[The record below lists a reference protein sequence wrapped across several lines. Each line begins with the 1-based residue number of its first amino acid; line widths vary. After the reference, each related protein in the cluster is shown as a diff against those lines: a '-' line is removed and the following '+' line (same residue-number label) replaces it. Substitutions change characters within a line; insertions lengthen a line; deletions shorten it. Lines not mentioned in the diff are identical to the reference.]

1 MTTPSSGSAVERGQS
16 NLNFIERAHYQ
27 VTNMHFAVAL
37 VLAATWPQFGRDAT
51 HNGASPNVGQRL
63 EAVVASIVMDPFA
76 DFERS
81 IMGDDLFVHY
91 ATPLIDGDDVFVEI
105 KGGTYTINNWSTQ
118 RWGVQAWRWQNG
130 TLVHRWTTMSNWR
143 PVPFTG
149 GGVGPLFEPV
159 FQPVLANG
167 YLYMPSIGGT
177 LARVDRETGAVIDSP
192 GTVSPTVDFSTFVSG
207 PLVADAAG
215 NVFYNVIALS
225 PSADPWTTDI
235 RDSWIARVTPAGV
248 FSAKRYA
255 DMTPQAPIASA
266 QCLGTFS
273 NSELPWP
280 PTPTAVP
287 TTSACGSQRAGLN
300 VAPAIAPDGTI
311 YTISRA
317 HFNSRYTYLVAIDSG
332 MNPKW
337 SASLR
342 DRFNDGCNVLLP
354 PNGTPGGCR
363 AGAIQGVDPA
373 DNTPGAGRA
382 IDDSS
387 SSPLIAPDGSIFY
400 GAFTRYNYFQ
410 GHLMHFSSSG
420 TYLGGYRF
428 GWDVTPAIFPRANGY
443 SIVTKENHYPAG
455 SYCDLVTH
463 CPSIRRE
470 TDPTGYFVTRLDES
484 LAVEWTVR
492 NPNNQEWCVNGPAI
506 DRNGVSYI
514 NAEDGFL
521 YAIGPDGKIR
531 ESIMLTE
538 ALGQAY
544 TPVAIDDAGRVYA
557 EKAGMLFVTV
567 AGRRRAVR
575 K

>member
-1 MTTPSSGSAVERGQS
+1 
-16 NLNFIERAHYQ
+16 
-27 VTNMHFAVAL
+27 MHFAVAL
-37 VLAATWPQFGRDAT
+37 VLAAAWPQFGRDAT
-51 HNGASPNVGQRL
+51 HTGAAPNVGQPL
-63 EAVVASIVMDPFA
+63 QVVAASVVMDPFA

-118 RWGVQAWRWQNG
+118 TWGVQALRWQG
-130 TLVHRWTTMSNWR
+130 STLVPRWTVFSDWK

-149 GGVGPLFEPV
+149 GGVGPVFEPV
-159 FQPVLANG
+159 FQPALANG
-167 YLYMPSIGGT
+167 YLFMPGLGGSV
-177 LARVDRETGAVIDSP
+177 LRVNRDTGQIIDRFGGPQPLDSNA
-192 GTVSPTVDFSTFVSG
+192 FVCG
-207 PLVADAAG
+207 PIVADAAG
-215 NVFYNVIALS
+215 NLFYNVIALA
-225 PSADPWTTDI
+225 PNLPWNNDV
-235 RDSWIARVTPAGV
+235 RDAWITRITPNFAVSMGHLSNLV
-248 FSAKRYA
+248 A
-255 DMTPQAPIASA
+255 QAPAATA
-266 QCLGTFS
+266 QCVGAFS

-280 PTPTAVP
+280 PSPNAVP
-287 TTSACGSQRAGLN
+287 ASISCGSQRPGLN
-300 VAPAIAPDGTI
+300 VAPAVAADGSV

-317 HFNSRYTYLVAIDSG
+317 HFNSRYTYLVALDS
-332 MNPKW
+332 NLTPKW

-363 AGAIQGVDPA
+363 VGAIQGVDPS

-410 GHLMHFSSSG
+410 GHLMHFSTSG
-420 TYLGGYRF
+420 TYLGAYRF
-428 GWDVTPAIFPRANGY
+428 GWDITPAIFPRVNGY
-443 SIVTKENHYPAG
+443 SIITKENHYPAG
-455 SYCDLVTH
+455 SYCDDANH
-463 CPSIRRE
+463 CPSVRRP
-470 TDPTGYFVTRLDES
+470 TDPSGYFVTRLDES

-492 NPNNQEWCVNGPAI
+492 NPNNQEWCVNGPAV
-506 DRNGVSYI
+506 DRNGVSYV

-521 YAIGPDGKIR
+521 YAIGTDGKIR

-544 TPVAIDDAGRVYA
+544 TPVAIDDSGRIYA
-557 EKAGMLFVTV
+557 EKAGRLFAVT
-567 AGRRRAVR
+567 GMPRRRAVR